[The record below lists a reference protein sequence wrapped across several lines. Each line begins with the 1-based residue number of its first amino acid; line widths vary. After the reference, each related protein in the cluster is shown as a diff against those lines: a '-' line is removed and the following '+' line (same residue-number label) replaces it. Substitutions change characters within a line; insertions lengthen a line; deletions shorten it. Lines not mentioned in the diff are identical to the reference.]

1 MNALCEVEER
11 RQLLGRVLDA
21 SQLGLEAL
29 DLVIPA
35 VEAAER
41 LCVSLGS
48 EDGEPIAGLCRL
60 VRWAM
65 EDYHGMLDN
74 VREEAA
80 TALSDEG

>member
-1 MNALCEVEER
+1 MTSLCDVNER
-11 RQLLGRVLDA
+11 RRLLGEVLDA

-41 LCVSLGS
+41 LCLSLGS

-80 TALSDEG
+80 TALNHAV